1 MFKFLQNNFSKLI
14 LPICFIIG
22 LIRRQQ
28 IEAYQASIRK
38 PTMTGAFTFFFYLFA
53 GTCLTII
60 TLLLDGIY
68 RSKLSKTKKNILY
81 VIVLVIGLPLVI
93 FILLLFH

>member
-1 MFKFLQNNFSKLI
+1 MFKFLQKNFRKLI

-22 LIRRQQ
+22 LIRREQ
-28 IEAYQASIRK
+28 IEAYEASIRK
-38 PTMTGAFTFFFYLFA
+38 PTMTGAFTFFFYIFA

-68 RSKLSKTKKNILY
+68 RSKLSKTKKIILY
-81 VIVLVIGLPLVI
+81 VVVLVIGLPLV
-93 FILLLFH
+93 FFTLLLLH